1 MMMYF
6 FIFIPFYIKKVLH
19 FLPLYVFV
27 ECIFSKSHTL
37 TLKYFQ
43 YRLRKNCFEY
53 SKTMESSFKILCSL
67 FSLFYFSAFLAPPP
81 SWLHFLALILFIY
94 FFHLLAPNLDF
105 SQPFTYQRS
114 APHETA
120 DFPPLTTP
128 TDVTRSSCSTTP
140 LTWTKVWK
148 LSTKS
153 HNAMPPIKT

>member
-1 MMMYF
+1 MYLLNAYF
-6 FIFIPFYIKKVLH
+6 PNPTLWHWNIFNIDLRKIVLNTQKQWKVLLKFYVAYLVCFIFPH
-19 FLPLYVFV
+19 FLP
-27 ECIFSKSHTL
+27 
-37 TLKYFQ
+37 
-43 YRLRKNCFEY
+43 
-53 SKTMESSFKILCSL
+53 
-67 FSLFYFSAFLAPPP
+67 PPP
-81 SWLHFLALILFIY
+81 PWLHFLALILFIY

-105 SQPFTYQRS
+105 SQPLTYQRS

-153 HNAMPPIKT
+153 HNAIPPIKTWIFINN